1 METTIIKIFGGPG
14 AGKSTLAAKIFAELK
29 MNYDGSVEYVQEYA
43 KSLVWQGKEHLLS
56 NQPLVTNGQ
65 KNMLMPLVGKV
76 DVIVTDSPLELG
88 LFYANCKEYC
98 NYVKKVSDECNQK
111 FNSLNLFIKRGN
123 FKFERQGRVHSLG
136 QSIIIDEAIIKEIP
150 VLHIVNH
157 DMEIKDVL
165 TAIDFKYHNTH
176 SFSNSKK
183 SKEKDLER

>member
-1 METTIIKIFGGPG
+1 METTVIKIFGGPG

-98 NYVKKVSDECNQK
+98 NYVKKFLMNAIKNLTLLTYLSKEGI
-111 FNSLNLFIKRGN
+111 LNLKDKAEFI
-123 FKFERQGRVHSLG
+123 L
-136 QSIIIDEAIIKEIP
+136 
-150 VLHIVNH
+150 
-157 DMEIKDVL
+157 
-165 TAIDFKYHNTH
+165 
-176 SFSNSKK
+176 
-183 SKEKDLER
+183 